1 MIRTLIFDFDGVILE
16 SVDVKG
22 WAFQKI
28 FEDYPRRQEQILAY
42 HYEHG
47 GLPRANKIRHIL
59 KEILKLSYDDAIVAK
74 YCERFGEL
82 VFKRVVDS
90 PFVPGAR
97 EALEIFQ
104 GRFLTFVVSG
114 TPHEEMNRVVD
125 ARGLRSYFSA
135 VYGSPVMKD
144 ERTGMI
150 LAEHGLAPREVL
162 WIGDATSDL
171 QAAAKYGIRFV
182 LRSWPG
188 NEGIF
193 RHART
198 DFRMDDLTG
207 LPSLIQQLQEKKQ

>member
-1 MIRTLIFDFDGVILE
+1 MIKALIFDFDGVILE

-28 FEDYPRRQEQILAY
+28 FEDHPKAQERILAY
-42 HYEHG
+42 HYDHG
-47 GLPRANKIRHIL
+47 GLPRSNKIRYIL
-59 KEILKLSYDDAIVAK
+59 KEILKLPYDDAIVAR
-74 YCERFGEL
+74 YCERFGDL

-97 EALEIFQ
+97 EALEVFR

-114 TPHEEMNRVVD
+114 TPHEEINRVVD
-125 ARGLRSYFSA
+125 AKGLRSFFSA
-135 VYGSPVMKD
+135 VYGSPVSKD

-150 LAEHGLAPREVL
+150 LAEGGLAPQEVL

-171 QAAAKYGIRFV
+171 RAATKYGICFV

-188 NEGIF
+188 NEGVF
-193 RHART
+193 RDSRI

-207 LPSLIQQLQEKKQ
+207 LPSLIEQLQEKK